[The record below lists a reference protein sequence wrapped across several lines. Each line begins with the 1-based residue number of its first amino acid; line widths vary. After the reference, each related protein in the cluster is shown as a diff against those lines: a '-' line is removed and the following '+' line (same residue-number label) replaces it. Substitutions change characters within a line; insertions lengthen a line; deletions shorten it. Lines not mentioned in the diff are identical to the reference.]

1 MVPESFGRLV
11 LTLPEGR
18 AQEFALAKENITAGR
33 APTSDIV
40 LRDTKAS
47 RAHSRFEC
55 GPGGC
60 FVVDL
65 GSANGTKVNGAR
77 VERARLHAGDSIQ
90 IGDTLIRFDAASVE
104 FDAGETRVDTE
115 AELEATLVA
124 TPVPMQ
130 LEDTRS
136 PRLAVHMPGRTWEVP
151 LTKDTVTIGRQP
163 DNDIVLPAQK
173 VSRQHAVVERRG
185 DGFRVRDLRSNNG
198 TFVGPHRVESHDLS
212 EGDTITIGNARLV
225 FKPGFDEEELTV
237 LETPG
242 RQAARRPV
250 VIVPGFLGSNLW
262 QGDDRVWPNVRYLL
276 TSPDLLAVRD
286 GAPVFEARGLID
298 EVVIMPNL
306 IKQEQ
311 YGTLIDYLEESLG
324 YVRGNDLL
332 AFGYDFRNDVRIAA
346 RQMAEAIENWGPK
359 RPITVLAH
367 SMGSLVSRYYIEHL
381 GGKKRVERLVCMGGP
396 HAGAPKALT
405 YLLLGL
411 SIMRI
416 GTMGEKLRNTL
427 ATFPSFYQLFPSY
440 HCGVDQHGK
449 HVDWLADGTWMSEQF
464 RPYLRFGAELH
475 AELGKRSSVPAV
487 CIFGYGMKTATH
499 VRIERDGAGACQKSD
514 VQFEPGGDGTVPE
527 SSAILDGAE
536 IHPVRQ
542 YHGTLHVDQDVKKR
556 LKVELTR

>member
-1 MVPESFGRLV
+1 MVPESFAKLV
-11 LTLPEGR
+11 LTQPDGGAQEVSLSKGNITVGR
-18 AQEFALAKENITAGR
+18 AA
-33 APTSDIV
+33 TSDIV
-40 LRDTKAS
+40 LRDGKAS
-47 RAHSRFEC
+47 RAHARFEC

-65 GSANGTKVNGAR
+65 GSANGTRVNGSR
-77 VERARLHAGDSIQ
+77 VERVRLQTGDSIQ
-90 IGDTLIRFDAASVE
+90 IGDTLARFDAAALE
-104 FDAGETRVDTE
+104 LDAEETRVDTE

-136 PRLAVHMPGRTWEVP
+136 PRLAVHMPGRTWEVA
-151 LTKDTVTIGRQP
+151 LIKDAVTIGRHP

-173 VSRQHAVVERRG
+173 VSRHHAVIERRG
-185 DGFRVRDLRSNNG
+185 DGFRVRDLRSDNG
-198 TFVGPHRVESHDLS
+198 TYVGPHRVESHDLA
-212 EGDTITIGNARLV
+212 EDDTVTIGNARLI
-225 FKPGFDEEELTV
+225 FKPGFDEQELTV
-237 LETPG
+237 VETPG
-242 RQAARRPV
+242 QRAARRPV
-250 VIVPGFLGSNLW
+250 VIVPGFLGSNLY
-262 QGDDRVWPNVRYLL
+262 QGNERVWPNVRYLV
-276 TSPDLLAVRD
+276 TSPEMLAIRE
-286 GAPVFEARGLID
+286 GGPVFEPRGLID

-311 YGTLIDYLEESLG
+311 YGTLIDYLEEALG
-324 YVRGNDLL
+324 YERGKDLL
-332 AFGYDFRNDVRIAA
+332 PFGYDFRSDIRVSA
-346 RQMAEAIENWGPK
+346 RHLAEAIEKWAPK
-359 RPITVLAH
+359 RPITILAH
-367 SMGSLVSRYYIEHL
+367 SMGSLVSRYYIENV

-416 GTMGEKLRNTL
+416 GSVGERLRNTL
-427 ATFPSFYQLFPSY
+427 ATFPSFYQLFPAY

-449 HVDWLADGTWMSEQF
+449 HVDWLSDCTWVNEEF
-464 RPYLRFGAELH
+464 RPYLRYGAELH
-475 AELGKRSSVPAV
+475 AELGQRSSVPAV

-499 VRIERDGAGACQKSD
+499 VRIERNAAGGCLKSE

-527 SSAILDGAE
+527 SSAILEGAE